1 MTADQPR
8 DWDRELAAIDKV
20 IAKQGT
26 GAAGQGGEPGPP
38 RLPAAGPGTPVVM
51 PPPARRRSAALAWF
65 WTVLAVA
72 LAMALPLWPYPK
84 ECGLQLF
91 FFLGAT
97 GLTIIAGLIGA
108 LETWANHRGF
118 AHLLCLLALL
128 WAGVVGASEAL
139 PRSGY
144 AKEARPWLC
153 PATPAPASAPAP
165 TQTAPEQQAPQASP
179 KPGTP

>member
-20 IAKQGT
+20 IAKQQGSGT
-26 GAAGQGGEPGPP
+26 AGQGGSSVPAPTPLPPGPE
-38 RLPAAGPGTPVVM
+38 RVPAAPPV
-51 PPPARRRSAALAWF
+51 PRKRSAAVAWF
-65 WTVLAVA
+65 WTILALALAV
-72 LAMALPLWPYPK
+72 ALPLWPYPK

-97 GLTIIAGLIGA
+97 GLTVIAGVIGA
-108 LETWANHRGF
+108 LETWANRRGF
-118 AHLLCLLALL
+118 AHLLCLLVLL

-144 AKEARPWLC
+144 AKESRPWLC
-153 PATPAPASAPAP
+153 PATPAPAPAPAPAP
-165 TQTAPEQQAPQASP
+165 TQQSPQPAPQSP
-179 KPGTP
+179 